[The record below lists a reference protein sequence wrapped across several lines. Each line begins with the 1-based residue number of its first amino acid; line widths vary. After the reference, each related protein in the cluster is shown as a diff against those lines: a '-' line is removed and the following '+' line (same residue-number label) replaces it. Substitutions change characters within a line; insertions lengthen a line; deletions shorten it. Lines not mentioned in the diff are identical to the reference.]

1 MAEEKDAEAPAVKA
15 GGAVGKIINAAS
27 AFALTLAAV
36 VLGGFI
42 NAALHPVQELELDKE
57 GRLTLKVEPVEQPA
71 ARQAKGPQ
79 PALFYAFDP
88 PLVVNFE
95 DGAAIRFLQV
105 QVEVMSR
112 DQAVVDAVAKNA
124 PIIRNNL
131 MLLFSN
137 RPFGSL
143 MTREGKEGLRKE
155 ALAEVK
161 AIVKRESGSDAVEDL
176 LFTSFVVQ

>member
-1 MAEEKDAEAPAVKA
+1 MADETPAETPPARR
-15 GGAVGKIINAAS
+15 GGAVGKIIELAG
-27 AFALTLAAV
+27 AFGLMLAAV

-42 NAALHPVQELELDKE
+42 NARLHPVQELELDKE
-57 GRLTLKVEPVEQPA
+57 GRLTIKVEPVEKPGA
-71 ARQAKGPQ
+71 PQAKGPQ

-143 MTREGKEGLRKE
+143 MTRDGKEALRKE

>member
-1 MAEEKDAEAPAVKA
+1 MADDKDAEAPAA
-15 GGAVGKIINAAS
+15 RSGGAVGKIINAAGV
-27 AFALTLAAV
+27 FALTLVAV

-42 NAALHPVQELELDKE
+42 NAKLHPVQEFELDKD
-57 GRLTLKVEPVEQPA
+57 GRLTLKVERAEEHA
-71 ARQAKGPQ
+71 DKAEGPK

-95 DGAAIRFLQV
+95 DEQAIRFLQV

-112 DQAVVDAVAKNA
+112 DPAVVDAVAKNA

-137 RPFGSL
+137 RPFASL
-143 MTREGKEGLRKE
+143 MTREGKETLRKE